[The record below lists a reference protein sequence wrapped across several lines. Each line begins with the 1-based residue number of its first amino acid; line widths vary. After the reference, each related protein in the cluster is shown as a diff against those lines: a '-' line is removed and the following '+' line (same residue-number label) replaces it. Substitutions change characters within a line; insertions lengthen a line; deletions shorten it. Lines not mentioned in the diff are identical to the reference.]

1 MTFRS
6 FLLAGTVLPIGFL
19 YSPAVLAEPE
29 VLSSGLLLAQVE
41 VPCPE
46 GQECPPPADD
56 GTEPPPPDA
65 NAPPPDEPPPA
76 ELPAEEPPPP
86 DQPAAEPPPPPEE
99 PAPPV
104 VEEPPA
110 PAAEEPPAAVEEPP
124 PPVEEPPPPPPP
136 EPAPPADEEPPPPDQ
151 PAAEPPPPPEE
162 PAAEPPPVEEPPP
175 PAPEPE
181 PAPPAQD
188 QNAPQPEPAAPDAGA
203 QPPPDQPAQVEPVVP
218 EPSEDNTVDQQLEAQ
233 GDEAEANSVRTLRE
247 RLLDQYDQAIAP
259 DTGVVDGQ
267 TDRGIRNWYEDDD
280 VVEQRGNNIIID
292 LGNGQ
297 IYVQPVVPDDANRL
311 LYGAEDVEVQQLR
324 GGRTRTI
331 VYRRNGTQIITLR
344 DRYGEIIRRT
354 RVLPDG
360 TEIVL
365 IDNRF
370 DDDDFERPPPL
381 LFDVPPPRIVIPQDQ
396 YIVDLGRADYDDV
409 RGALLAPLVTPPERR
424 YTLEEV
430 LRNEPVRAYSPR
442 IDLDTITFDFGSA
455 TIGRDQMRSL
465 ADLGQALQDVI
476 AEHPDE
482 VYLIEGHTDAV
493 GSEYDNL
500 ILSDRRAEAVAVAL
514 SQNFDIPPENLISQ
528 GYGEQYLKVDTD
540 GPERRNRRATIRRV
554 TELLQAQ
561 N

>member
-1 MTFRS
+1 
-6 FLLAGTVLPIGFL
+6 
-19 YSPAVLAEPE
+19 
-29 VLSSGLLLAQVE
+29 
-41 VPCPE
+41 
-46 GQECPPPADD
+46 
-56 GTEPPPPDA
+56 
-65 NAPPPDEPPPA
+65 
-76 ELPAEEPPPP
+76 
-86 DQPAAEPPPPPEE
+86 
-99 PAPPV
+99 
-104 VEEPPA
+104 
-110 PAAEEPPAAVEEPP
+110 
-124 PPVEEPPPPPPP
+124 
-136 EPAPPADEEPPPPDQ
+136 
-151 PAAEPPPPPEE
+151 
-162 PAAEPPPVEEPPP
+162 VEEPPP

-188 QNAPQPEPAAPDAGA
+188 ENAPQEPDSGA
-203 QPPPDQPAQVEPVVP
+203 QLPPDQLPPDQLPPDQPAEVEPVVP
-218 EPSEDNTVDQQLEAQ
+218 ESSEDNTVDQQLEAQ
-233 GDEAEANSVRTLRE
+233 GDEEEANRVRTLRE
-247 RLLDQYDQAIAP
+247 RLLDQYEQAIVP
-259 DTGVVDGQ
+259 DTIGPDGQ
-267 TDRGIRNWYEDDD
+267 PDRGIRNWYGDDD

-311 LYGAEDVEVQQLR
+311 LYGADDVEVQQLR

-344 DRYGEIIRRT
+344 DRHGEIIRRT

-370 DDDDFERPPPL
+370 DDDDFDRPPPL
-381 LFDVPPPRIVIPQDQ
+381 LFNVPPPRIVIPRDQ

-409 RGALLAPLVTPPERR
+409 RGALLAPLVTPPERP

-493 GSEYDNL
+493 GTEYDNL
-500 ILSDRRAEAVAVAL
+500 ILSDRRAESVAVAL